1 MKNFSIAA
9 RISFGFALLVLA
21 LIASTVMS
29 LVGFSSIE
37 RTVNELTDHD
47 LAFFNRMVDARY
59 HAGNLRRYEKDY
71 FINLGNASERKEY
84 KQKWD
89 TSLAETR
96 KSLEAA
102 AVNPLDAEAGST
114 LNTLKTQ
121 LGTYEQGFNT
131 VTQQVEGG
139 QVTDTAAANAAFTPY
154 KDNIRSL
161 ETSLRGL
168 TDRAQEAANQVDD
181 QIGAA
186 ADRSRTL
193 LITLG
198 ATMLVVAVLLSL
210 AIIRSIRSPLGTLT
224 ATSNRL
230 AETRDL
236 TADIPEFGSNELGRV
251 AGSLRSL
258 VGTVRTLVHESHGS
272 SARLVASADELSRV
286 SENVSESAQVQSQ
299 AAVASASA
307 IEQMTVSINVMASN
321 MEGVEEQAHKAAA
334 EAESGSQLAGQAAND
349 IRRIAASI
357 NEAASTIER
366 LNQSSGEIGTIVQV
380 IREIAD
386 QTNLLALNAAI
397 EAARAGEMGR
407 GFAVVADEVRKLA
420 ERTSSATAEIS
431 GRIGAVQNDTQAA
444 YQNMR
449 EAHDRIE
456 AGVQGTSRVE
466 TALDQ
471 IRRYSEL
478 SLEKISEVGYAIREQ
493 SQASQSVAQNVQQI
507 AEMTENTSA
516 AVSSASAL
524 AQELKRLSADLDQH
538 LNRFTV

>member
-1 MKNFSIAA
+1 M
-9 RISFGFALLVLA
+9 
-21 LIASTVMS
+21 
-29 LVGFSSIE
+29 
-37 RTVNELTDHD
+37 
-47 LAFFNRMVDARY
+47 
-59 HAGNLRRYEKDY
+59 
-71 FINLGNASERKEY
+71 
-84 KQKWD
+84 
-89 TSLAETR
+89 
-96 KSLEAA
+96 
-102 AVNPLDAEAGST
+102 
-114 LNTLKTQ
+114 
-121 LGTYEQGFNT
+121 
-131 VTQQVEGG
+131 
-139 QVTDTAAANAAFTPY
+139 
-154 KDNIRSL
+154 
-161 ETSLRGL
+161 
-168 TDRAQEAANQVDD
+168 
-181 QIGAA
+181 
-186 ADRSRTL
+186 
-193 LITLG
+193 
-198 ATMLVVAVLLSL
+198 
-210 AIIRSIRSPLGTLT
+210 
-224 ATSNRL
+224 
-230 AETRDL
+230 
-236 TADIPEFGSNELGRV
+236 
-251 AGSLRSL
+251 
-258 VGTVRTLVHESHGS
+258 GTVRTLVHESHGS

-456 AGVQGTSRVE
+456 AGVQGTSQVE